1 MYYFCCNHKFNQMK
15 TKHFFIISLFTG
27 IFSCAQNK
35 LFPQSFF
42 DKKLAQEMLAFGKS
56 TIEGRADTKQ
66 KNTYGLNSDANAKHY
81 APQGTVVT
89 LFPMTP
95 YFEEFL
101 KLRRQKENKK
111 TIVYLSEDAFKFRLE
126 TKTDEYGRFKFEKMK
141 PGKYYIECMVAF
153 AAVGGYT
160 QQTGVTT
167 TYNGYGN
174 AIASSPYYEKFFY
187 NYDSANRESKIV
199 EIKEDGQL
207 LEIKL

>member
-1 MYYFCCNHKFNQMK
+1 MK
-15 TKHFFIISLFTG
+15 TKIIFTLFLLSG
-27 IFSCAQNK
+27 AFSYAQNK

-42 DKKLAQEMLAFGKS
+42 DKKLAQEMLALGTS

-81 APQGTVVT
+81 APQGSVVT

-111 TIVYLSEDAFKFRLE
+111 TIVYLSEEAFKYRLE
-126 TKTDEYGRFKFEKMK
+126 TKTDEYGRFKFEKLK

-153 AAVGGYT
+153 TAVGGYT

-187 NYDSANRESKIV
+187 NYDSANRETKIV
-199 EIKEDGQL
+199 EIKSEGEL

>member
-1 MYYFCCNHKFNQMK
+1 MK
-15 TKHFFIISLFTG
+15 TKIIFTLFLLSG
-27 IFSCAQNK
+27 IFSYAQNK

-42 DKKLAQEMLAFGKS
+42 DKKIAQEMLTVGTS

-66 KNTYGLNSDANAKHY
+66 KNTYGLNSEANAKHY

-111 TIVYLSEDAFKFRLE
+111 TKVYLSEEAFKYRLE
-126 TKTDEYGRFKFEKMK
+126 TTTDEYGRFKFEKLR
-141 PGKYYIECMVAF
+141 PGKYYIECIVAF
-153 AAVGGYT
+153 AAMGGYT

-187 NYDSANRESKIV
+187 NYDSANRETKIV
-199 EIKEDGQL
+199 EIKSEGEL